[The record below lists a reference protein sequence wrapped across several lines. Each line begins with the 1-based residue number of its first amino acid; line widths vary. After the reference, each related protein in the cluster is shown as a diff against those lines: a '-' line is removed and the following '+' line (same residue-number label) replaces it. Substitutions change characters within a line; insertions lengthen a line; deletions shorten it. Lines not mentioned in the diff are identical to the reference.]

1 MLVEHITLLERVR
14 LTSFI
19 DDDVISVAFSI
30 RQDARQVSSI
40 KRCQCLC
47 LGASCGIAQ
56 GTISASVSAHKL
68 ISVLVGAYIES
79 RTDRDGRHSLAFP
92 GLHQASPVTE
102 QAL

>member
-19 DDDVISVAFSI
+19 DDVISVAFSI

-47 LGASCGIAQ
+47 LGASCGVAQ
-56 GTISASVSAHKL
+56 GTISASVSAHRM
-68 ISVLVGAYIES
+68 ISVLVDDTVHRVTDGPGWLTLS
-79 RTDRDGRHSLAFP
+79 SLSSPRTSPSFTRH
-92 GLHQASPVTE
+92 
-102 QAL
+102 